1 MSNELKGTCTLCGK
15 KNCALTM
22 IDEVDQV
29 CEDCLDE
36 EYIQCEEC
44 DEYWKW
50 DIIKFYNLKDG
61 RTICEHCA
69 EDVDPEEVESVS
81 DYT

>member
-22 IDEVDQV
+22 IDEVDKV
-29 CEDCLDE
+29 CEDCLDD

-61 RTICEHCA
+61 RTLCEHCA